1 MSGSVL
7 AGIMQS
13 CKAHNKCFTGSPQ
26 DATPEQGLHSTVQRA
41 GGGGARGG
49 ADRGAGDF
57 KVCLQN
63 GASYS
68 LGRITFFRVSAV
80 RMQMIK
86 CHLLA
91 ERG

>member
-7 AGIMQS
+7 AGIIQS

-26 DATPEQGLHSTVQRA
+26 DATPGQGLHSTVHRA
-41 GGGGARGG
+41 PAG

-57 KVCLQN
+57 EVCKPCFQN

-68 LGRITFFRVSAV
+68 LERLLFSQVSTV

>member
-7 AGIMQS
+7 AGIIQS
-13 CKAHNKCFTGSPQ
+13 CKAHNKCFTGSPR
-26 DATPEQGLHSTVQRA
+26 DATPEQGLHSTVHRV
-41 GGGGARGG
+41 GGGGG

-57 KVCLQN
+57 KVCKPCFQN

-68 LGRITFFRVSAV
+68 LERLIFFQVSAV

>member
-41 GGGGARGG
+41 GGG

-57 KVCLQN
+57 KVCKPCLQN

-68 LGRITFFRVSAV
+68 LGRMTFFQVSAV

-91 ERG
+91 GRG